1 MLVFE
6 GAVAGRTIP
15 PHNKN
20 KSYPTVYRLWSAP
33 VTDSFDQPLSRENT
47 CSVKFDARRAV
58 FGREDVI
65 PVWVADMDFAA
76 PEAVTRA
83 LSKRAAHPV
92 YGYTLFPDSLFESI
106 MDWFRERHGWKIQR
120 EWILMAPGVVPSL
133 HAACMAYAAPG
144 EGVIV
149 QPPVYPPF
157 FSSVQLSGRVV
168 IENPLV
174 CDDETGEYR
183 MDLEHLETCAARP
196 DARLLML
203 CSPHNPVGRIWS
215 EPELKAVLDIARRHE
230 LTVISDEI
238 HCDLTFT
245 DKPRHKML
253 ATLAGRDDA
262 LITAVAPSK
271 SFNLPGLGLSALV
284 IPDREQ
290 RNAMKAV
297 FDSMHVPQCN
307 PFSIAGFEAGYRY
320 GAPWLDDLMVYL
332 RKNRDFVVETVNARL
347 PGIRTSTPE
356 GTYLMWLDCRNLGM
370 NDAALKRFFVED
382 AGVGMNPGVSFGEQG
397 SGFMRLNIGCPTAV
411 LADVLQRIE
420 AALPAIRRT
429 TGQL

>member
-1 MLVFE
+1 M
-6 GAVAGRTIP
+6 
-15 PHNKN
+15 
-20 KSYPTVYRLWSAP
+20 
-33 VTDSFDQPLSRENT
+33 TDFFDQPLSRENT

-76 PEAVTRA
+76 PQAVTRA
-83 LSKRAAHPV
+83 LSERAAHPV
-92 YGYTLFPDSLFESI
+92 YGYTLFPESLFESI
-106 MDWFRERHGWKIQR
+106 MDWFLERHGWRIQR

-133 HAACMAYAAPG
+133 HAACMAYAGPG

-157 FSSVQLSGRVV
+157 FSSVRLSGREV

-183 MDLEHLETCAARP
+183 MDMEHLEACAARP

-203 CSPHNPVGRIWS
+203 CSPHNPVGRVWS
-215 EPELKAVLDIARRHE
+215 DQELKSVLEIARRHD

-245 DKPRHKML
+245 DKPRHRML

-271 SFNLPGLGLSALV
+271 SFNMPGLGLSALV

-290 RNAMKAV
+290 RNAIKAV
-297 FDSMHVPQCN
+297 FDSMHLPQCN

-320 GAPWLDDLMVYL
+320 GAPWLDDLMEYL
-332 RKNRDFVVETVNARL
+332 QKNRDFVVETVSTRL
-347 PGIRTSTPE
+347 PGIETSAPE
-356 GTYLMWLDCRNLGM
+356 GTYLMWLDCRNLGLD
-370 NDAALKRFFVED
+370 DAALKRFFVED
-382 AGVGMNPGVSFGEQG
+382 AGVGMNPGISFGAQG
-397 SGFMRLNIGCPTAV
+397 SGFMRLNIGCPKAV
-411 LADVLQRIE
+411 LADVLERIE
-420 AALPAIRRT
+420 AALSTNRRAT
-429 TGQL
+429 DRP